1 MPRPAGLAPP
11 AVNFFEGAVSAQP
24 SMALPILA
32 QFARYGGAG
41 AIGTAAHFATLA
53 ALVEFAGAGPLG
65 ASTAGAIVGAII
77 NYALNY
83 RFTFA
88 SRRAHHVALP
98 RFGAIAAAGVVL
110 NAAVLS
116 AMLAFV
122 RPHYLVAQ
130 VVATGA
136 VLIAGFLANRKWT
149 F

>member
-1 MPRPAGLAPP
+1 MASP
-11 AVNFFEGAVSAQP
+11 FF
-24 SMALPILA
+24 A
-32 QFARYGGAG
+32 QFIRYCGAG

-53 ALVEFAGAGPLG
+53 ALVQFAGAGPVA
-65 ASTAGAIVGAII
+65 ASTVGATVGAVI

-98 RFGAIAAAGVVL
+98 RFGAISVAGIAL

-116 AMLAFV
+116 AVLKFV
-122 RPHYLVAQ
+122 APHYLVAQ
-130 VVATGA
+130 VVATGT
-136 VLIAGFLANRKWT
+136 VLIVGFLANRKWT

>member
-1 MPRPAGLAPP
+1 
-11 AVNFFEGAVSAQP
+11 
-24 SMALPILA
+24 MASPLFA
-32 QFARYGGAG
+32 QFVRYGGAG
-41 AIGTAAHFATLA
+41 AVGTAAHFATLA
-53 ALVEFAGAGPLG
+53 ALVQFAGAVPVS
-65 ASTAGAIVGAII
+65 ASTAGAVVGAVI

-88 SRRAHHVALP
+88 SRRAHHIALP

-116 AMLAFV
+116 AMLAFF
-122 RPHYLVAQ
+122 RTHYLVAQ

>member
-1 MPRPAGLAPP
+1 MASP
-11 AVNFFEGAVSAQP
+11 FFP
-24 SMALPILA
+24 
-32 QFARYGGAG
+32 QFVRYGGAG
-41 AIGTAAHFATLA
+41 AVGTAAHFAVLA
-53 ALVEFAGAGPLG
+53 VLVQLAGASPVG

-98 RFGAIAAAGVVL
+98 RFVAIAAMGIVL
-110 NAAVLS
+110 NAVVLW
-116 AMLAFV
+116 AALAFV

-130 VVATGA
+130 VAATGA
-136 VLIAGFLANRKWT
+136 VLVAGFFANRKWT

>member
-1 MPRPAGLAPP
+1 MASPP
-11 AVNFFEGAVSAQP
+11 F
-24 SMALPILA
+24 A
-32 QFARYGGAG
+32 QFLRYGGAG

-53 ALVEFAGAGPLG
+53 ALVQFAGTGAVA
-65 ASTAGAIVGAII
+65 ASTVGAVVGAVI

-98 RFGAIAAAGVVL
+98 RFGAISVAGIVL

-116 AMLAFV
+116 VVLEFV
-122 RPHYLVAQ
+122 QPHYLVAQ
-130 VVATGA
+130 VVATGT
-136 VLIAGFLANRKWT
+136 VLIVGFLANRKWT

>member
-1 MPRPAGLAPP
+1 
-11 AVNFFEGAVSAQP
+11 
-24 SMALPILA
+24 MASPFLP
-32 QFARYGGAG
+32 QFVRYGGAG
-41 AIGTAAHFATLA
+41 AIGTAAHFVTLV
-53 ALVEFAGAGPLG
+53 ALVQLAGAGPVG
-65 ASTAGAIVGAII
+65 ASTVGAIVGAII

-98 RFGAIAAAGVVL
+98 RFGAIAAAGIVL

-116 AMLAFV
+116 AVLALAH
-122 RPHYLVAQ
+122 PHYLVAQ
-130 VVATGA
+130 IVATGA

>member
-1 MPRPAGLAPP
+1 MASPP
-11 AVNFFEGAVSAQP
+11 F
-24 SMALPILA
+24 A
-32 QFARYGGAG
+32 QFLRYGGAG

-53 ALVEFAGAGPLG
+53 ALVQFAGAGPVA
-65 ASTAGAIVGAII
+65 ASTTGAVVGAVI

-98 RFGAIAAAGVVL
+98 RFVAISAAGIVL

-116 AMLAFV
+116 VVLKFV

-130 VVATGA
+130 IVATGT
-136 VLIAGFLANRKWT
+136 VLIVGFLANRKWT

>member
-1 MPRPAGLAPP
+1 
-11 AVNFFEGAVSAQP
+11 
-24 SMALPILA
+24 MASPLLA
-32 QFARYGGAG
+32 QFVRYGGAG

-53 ALVEFAGAGPLG
+53 ALVQFSGAGAVA
-65 ASTAGAIVGAII
+65 ASTVGAVVGAII

-83 RFTFA
+83 RYTFA

-98 RFGAIAAAGVVL
+98 RFAAISAVGIVL

-116 AMLAFV
+116 VVLQLV

-130 VVATGA
+130 VVATGS
-136 VLIAGFLANRKWT
+136 VLIVGFLANRKWT

>member
-1 MPRPAGLAPP
+1 MATS
-11 AVNFFEGAVSAQP
+11 FFP
-24 SMALPILA
+24 K
-32 QFARYGGAG
+32 FARYGSAG
-41 AIGTAAHFATLA
+41 AIGTAAHFAILA
-53 ALVEFAGAGPLG
+53 ALVQLGGASPVS

-83 RFTFA
+83 RFTFS

-98 RFGAIAAAGVVL
+98 RFFAIAAAGVVL

-116 AMLAFV
+116 ATLALV

-130 VVATGA
+130 VVATGV

>member
-1 MPRPAGLAPP
+1 
-11 AVNFFEGAVSAQP
+11 
-24 SMALPILA
+24 MASPIL
-32 QFARYGGAG
+32 QFVRYGGAG

-53 ALVEFAGAGPLG
+53 ALVQFAGASPVS
-65 ASTAGAIVGAII
+65 ASTVGAIVGAAI

-98 RFGAIAAAGVVL
+98 RFGAISAAGIVL

-116 AMLAFV
+116 ALLEFA
-122 RPHYLVAQ
+122 HLYYLVAQ
-130 VVATGA
+130 VVATGT

>member
-1 MPRPAGLAPP
+1 MPSPL
-11 AVNFFEGAVSAQP
+11 
-24 SMALPILA
+24 LA
-32 QFARYGGAG
+32 QFIRYGGAG
-41 AIGTAAHFATLA
+41 TVGTAAHFATLA
-53 ALVEFAGAGPLG
+53 ALVQLAGAGAVA
-65 ASTAGAIVGAII
+65 ASTVGAVVGAVI

-98 RFGAIAAAGVVL
+98 RFGAISVAGILL

-116 AMLAFV
+116 VVLDLV

-130 VVATGA
+130 AVATGT
-136 VLIAGFLANRKWT
+136 VLIAGFLANRRWT

>member
-1 MPRPAGLAPP
+1 
-11 AVNFFEGAVSAQP
+11 
-24 SMALPILA
+24 MASPLFA
-32 QFARYGGAG
+32 QFLRYGGAG

-53 ALVEFAGAGPLG
+53 ALVQIAGAGPVS
-65 ASTAGAIVGAII
+65 ASTVGAVVGAVI

-98 RFGAIAAAGVVL
+98 RFGAISAAGIVL

-116 AMLAFV
+116 VALEFVQPRYLLAQ
-122 RPHYLVAQ
+122 AI
-130 VVATGA
+130 ATGT
-136 VLIAGFLANRKWT
+136 VLIVGFLANRRWT